1 MSKYETGKA
10 AFEKEWKEKRKAAEK
25 KWKEGSTKGKKSTVG
40 GGKQGVRTETPELMK
55 APKKKAAAPPAKAA
69 PPPANETRA
78 EKQAKTRAR
87 VAWEK
92 QRPDENYREWKARL
106 KGGMP
111 AEKKAAEKKATPPAP
126 APAKKK
132 GKKAGEGMGYIK
144 EAAKRTKGTKAA
156 PHMVRHTKAPAKAKR
171 AAASF
176 TEKAGVAQDIGP
188 WKPTDRKATKP
199 KVSYKKP
206 KKTPFGMKKGGSVKK
221 KSKSS
226 TVGGGKQGVKTVTP
240 KHMKAPPAK
249 RTKGTKAA
257 PHMVKHSMGSLTGIT
272 TAEDWSKMR
281 KMDAELD
288 REWEKAVPSSYQ
300 GKGHGRK
307 VVHGNKGAH
316 RKRKGGSVDA
326 QWGGYD
332 FKDGGRIPG
341 IRPTRKGT

>member
-1 MSKYETGKA
+1 MVTKRQKIVEEMQ
-10 AFEKEWKEKRKAAEK
+10 EKDKERRKKQPKRKYHGRKGHTVPDQES
-25 KWKEGSTKGKKSTVG
+25 WHHPLPEGYKEGSTKGKKSTVG
-40 GGKQGVRTETPELMK
+40 GGKQGVKTVTPEHMK
-55 APKKKAAAPPAKAA
+55 PPKKKSKSS
-69 PPPANETRA
+69 T
-78 EKQAKTRAR
+78 KKTR
-87 VAWEK
+87 
-92 QRPDENYREWKARL
+92 
-106 KGGMP
+106 KGSPTGL
-111 AEKKAAEKKATPPAP
+111 
-126 APAKKK
+126 
-132 GKKAGEGMGYIK
+132 
-144 EAAKRTKGTKAA
+144 
-156 PHMVRHTKAPAKAKR
+156 
-171 AAASF
+171 SF
-176 TEKAGVAQDIGP
+176 TEKVGIAQDIGP

-206 KKTPFGMKKGGSVKK
+206 KKTPWGMKKGGSVKK

>member
-1 MSKYETGKA
+1 MSKYETDRA

-25 KWKEGSTKGKKSTVG
+25 KWKEKGKPA
-40 GGKQGVRTETPELMK
+40 E
-55 APKKKAAAPPAKAA
+55 KKAAPPPAKAAPPPAKAA

-106 KGGMP
+106 KGGKP
-111 AEKKAAEKKATPPAP
+111 APPAP

-132 GKKAGEGMGYIK
+132 VKKTGEGMGYIK

-156 PHMVRHTKAPAKAKR
+156 PHMVRHTKVPAKAKR
-171 AAASF
+171 AATSL

-199 KVSYKKP
+199 KVSYKKR
-206 KKTPFGMKKGGSVKK
+206 KKTPFGMKKGGSVD
-221 KSKSS
+221 
-226 TVGGGKQGVKTVTP
+226 T
-240 KHMKAPPAK
+240 
-249 RTKGTKAA
+249 
-257 PHMVKHSMGSLTGIT
+257 
-272 TAEDWSKMR
+272 
-281 KMDAELD
+281 
-288 REWEKAVPSSYQ
+288 
-300 GKGHGRK
+300 
-307 VVHGNKGAH
+307 
-316 RKRKGGSVDA
+316 

>member
-1 MSKYETGKA
+1 MGTKRQKIVEGMQ
-10 AFEKEWKEKRKAAEK
+10 EKDKERRKKQPKRKYHGIKGKTVPGQKSWHHPLPEGY
-25 KWKEGSTKGKKSTVG
+25 KEGSTKGKKSIVG
-40 GGKQGVRTETPELMK
+40 GGKQAVKTVTPEHLK
-55 APKKKAAAPPAKAA
+55 TPKKKAAAPPAK
-69 PPPANETRA
+69 
-78 EKQAKTRAR
+78 
-87 VAWEK
+87 
-92 QRPDENYREWKARL
+92 KA
-106 KGGMP
+106 
-111 AEKKAAEKKATPPAP
+111 AAEKKV
-126 APAKKK
+126 KKT
-132 GKKAGEGMGYIK
+132 GEGMGYIK
-144 EAAKRTKGTKAA
+144 EAAKRTKGTKPA
-156 PHMVRHTKAPAKAKR
+156 PHMVRHTKAPAKAK

-226 TVGGGKQGVKTVTP
+226 VGGGKQGVKTVTP
-240 KHMKAPPAK
+240 EHMKAPPAK

-316 RKRKGGSVDA
+316 RRRAAEEHMWDESMGKALKKKSKSSKRRLPKVPQRKGRTAADT

>member
-1 MSKYETGKA
+1 MSKYETDRA

-25 KWKEGSTKGKKSTVG
+25 KWKEKGKPAEK
-40 GGKQGVRTETPELMK
+40 K
-55 APKKKAAAPPAKAA
+55 AAPPPAKKAAAPPAKAA

-111 AEKKAAEKKATPPAP
+111 AEKKATPPAP

-156 PHMVRHTKAPAKAKR
+156 PHMVRHTKAPDPSLRRQSSKDKKVTPPTKPR
-171 AAASF
+171 AAISL

-206 KKTPFGMKKGGSVKK
+206 KKTPWGMKKGGSVD
-221 KSKSS
+221 
-226 TVGGGKQGVKTVTP
+226 T
-240 KHMKAPPAK
+240 
-249 RTKGTKAA
+249 
-257 PHMVKHSMGSLTGIT
+257 
-272 TAEDWSKMR
+272 
-281 KMDAELD
+281 
-288 REWEKAVPSSYQ
+288 
-300 GKGHGRK
+300 
-307 VVHGNKGAH
+307 
-316 RKRKGGSVDA
+316 

>member
-1 MSKYETGKA
+1 MVTKRQKIVEEMQ
-10 AFEKEWKEKRKAAEK
+10 EKDKERRKKQPKRKYHGRKGHTVPDQKSWHHPLPEGY
-25 KWKEGSTKGKKSTVG
+25 KEGSTKGKKSTVG
-40 GGKQGVRTETPELMK
+40 GGKQGVKIVTPEHMK
-55 APKKKAAAPPAKAA
+55 PPK
-69 PPPANETRA
+69 E
-78 EKQAKTRAR
+78 
-87 VAWEK
+87 
-92 QRPDENYREWKARL
+92 
-106 KGGMP
+106 
-111 AEKKAAEKKATPPAP
+111 
-126 APAKKK
+126 
-132 GKKAGEGMGYIK
+132 
-144 EAAKRTKGTKAA
+144 
-156 PHMVRHTKAPAKAKR
+156 
-171 AAASF
+171 
-176 TEKAGVAQDIGP
+176 
-188 WKPTDRKATKP
+188 
-199 KVSYKKP
+199 
-206 KKTPFGMKKGGSVKK
+206 

-226 TVGGGKQGVKTVTP
+226 VGGGKQGVKTVTP

-316 RKRKGGSVDA
+316 RRRAAEEHMWDESMGKALKKKSKSSKRRLPKVPQRKGRTAADT
-326 QWGGYD
+326 QWGGYN

>member
-1 MSKYETGKA
+1 MVTKRQKIVEEMQ
-10 AFEKEWKEKRKAAEK
+10 EKDKERRKKQPKRKYHGRKGHTVPDQKSWHHPLPEGY
-25 KWKEGSTKGKKSTVG
+25 KEGSTKGKKSTVG
-40 GGKQGVRTETPELMK
+40 GGKQGVKIVTPEHMK
-55 APKKKAAAPPAKAA
+55 PPKKKSKSS
-69 PPPANETRA
+69 T
-78 EKQAKTRAR
+78 KKTR
-87 VAWEK
+87 
-92 QRPDENYREWKARL
+92 
-106 KGGMP
+106 KGSPTGL
-111 AEKKAAEKKATPPAP
+111 
-126 APAKKK
+126 
-132 GKKAGEGMGYIK
+132 
-144 EAAKRTKGTKAA
+144 
-156 PHMVRHTKAPAKAKR
+156 
-171 AAASF
+171 SF
-176 TEKAGVAQDIGP
+176 TEKVGIAQDIGP

-226 TVGGGKQGVKTVTP
+226 VGGGKQGVKTVTP

>member
-1 MSKYETGKA
+1 MGRYKHKPVKPKYKKEGEGFWRKTKPRDIIVGKSRAAKGGGTEPLPSEQSKVDRRG
-10 AFEKEWKEKRKAAEK
+10 RKAAAANE
-25 KWKEGSTKGKKSTVG
+25 GKKSTIG
-40 GGKQGVRTETPELMK
+40 RGKHGVRYEYLIPEHMK
-55 APKKKAAAPPAKAA
+55 APKKKAAA
-69 PPPANETRA
+69 
-78 EKQAKTRAR
+78 
-87 VAWEK
+87 
-92 QRPDENYREWKARL
+92 
-106 KGGMP
+106 
-111 AEKKAAEKKATPPAP
+111 EKKV
-126 APAKKK
+126 KK
-132 GKKAGEGMGYIK
+132 GGEGMGYIK
-144 EAAKRTKGTKAA
+144 EA
-156 PHMVRHTKAPAKAKR
+156 
-171 AAASF
+171 
-176 TEKAGVAQDIGP
+176 
-188 WKPTDRKATKP
+188 
-199 KVSYKKP
+199 
-206 KKTPFGMKKGGSVKK
+206 
-221 KSKSS
+221 
-226 TVGGGKQGVKTVTP
+226 
-240 KHMKAPPAK
+240 AK

>member
-1 MSKYETGKA
+1 MGRYKHKPVKPKYKKEGEGFWRKTKPRDRIVGKSRAAKGGGTEPLPSEQSKVDRRG
-10 AFEKEWKEKRKAAEK
+10 RKAAAA
-25 KWKEGSTKGKKSTVG
+25 SKGTKSTIG
-40 GGKQGVRTETPELMK
+40 RGKHGVRYEYLIPEHMK
-55 APKKKAAAPPAKAA
+55 AP
-69 PPPANETRA
+69 
-78 EKQAKTRAR
+78 
-87 VAWEK
+87 
-92 QRPDENYREWKARL
+92 
-106 KGGMP
+106 
-111 AEKKAAEKKATPPAP
+111 EKKV
-126 APAKKK
+126 KK
-132 GKKAGEGMGYIK
+132 GGEGMGFIK
-144 EAAKRTKGTKAA
+144 EAAKRTKETKPA

-226 TVGGGKQGVKTVTP
+226 VGGGKQGVKTVTP

>member
-55 APKKKAAAPPAKAA
+55 APKKKAAAPPAKAAPPPAKKAAAPPPAKAA

-156 PHMVRHTKAPAKAKR
+156 PHMVRHTKAPDPSLRRQSSKDKKVTPPTKPR
-171 AAASF
+171 AAISL

-206 KKTPFGMKKGGSVKK
+206 KKTPFGMKKGGSVD
-221 KSKSS
+221 
-226 TVGGGKQGVKTVTP
+226 T
-240 KHMKAPPAK
+240 
-249 RTKGTKAA
+249 
-257 PHMVKHSMGSLTGIT
+257 
-272 TAEDWSKMR
+272 
-281 KMDAELD
+281 
-288 REWEKAVPSSYQ
+288 
-300 GKGHGRK
+300 
-307 VVHGNKGAH
+307 
-316 RKRKGGSVDA
+316 